1 MILRDFMKMD
11 RIILEWCDVETY
23 LEAMEYGVSFGKSL
37 KFKGYQGTVFS
48 LMQQKLGTAL
58 IASRKLEES
67 RQFLEEGWTG
77 KKNTRL
83 YKLTVMNLDL
93 AEAYYYSDTARFN
106 DLFQTA
112 APVFKKDKFF
122 VAEQMF
128 LEQKYEQAA
137 AFLKTYK
144 TKNAYNEVLKQYLM
158 GQCYDKIGN
167 RQMAEDCMQYAAD
180 YGNTM
185 PCQKKARE
193 WLMNKD
199 MPERLE
205 SKTID

>member
-1 MILRDFMKMD
+1 MD
-11 RIILEWCDVETY
+11 R
-23 LEAMEYGVSFGKSL
+23 
-37 KFKGYQGTVFS
+37 
-48 LMQQKLGTAL
+48 
-58 IASRKLEES
+58 
-67 RQFLEEGWTG
+67 

-106 DLFQTA
+106 DLFQKA

-144 TKNAYNEVLKQYLM
+144 TKNAYNEVLK
-158 GQCYDKIGN
+158 
-167 RQMAEDCMQYAAD
+167 
-180 YGNTM
+180 
-185 PCQKKARE
+185 
-193 WLMNKD
+193 
-199 MPERLE
+199 
-205 SKTID
+205 

>member
-1 MILRDFMKMD
+1 
-11 RIILEWCDVETY
+11 
-23 LEAMEYGVSFGKSL
+23 
-37 KFKGYQGTVFS
+37 
-48 LMQQKLGTAL
+48 
-58 IASRKLEES
+58 
-67 RQFLEEGWTG
+67 
-77 KKNTRL
+77 
-83 YKLTVMNLDL
+83 MNLDL
-93 AEAYYYSDTARFN
+93 VEAYYHLDTDKFN
-106 DLFQTA
+106 SLFQKA
-112 APVFKKDKFF
+112 APAFKKHKLF

-193 WLMNKD
+193 WLLNKD